1 MGPLAPTSLVAALT
15 LCLLLLVVRTALSF
29 VGAHSAFAPASS
41 AARHRPPPP
50 PAAAMGATAPLRASA
65 GADVAWHKGPGPR
78 TVAEFAG
85 TNVLVTGA
93 SGGIGRSLALGLA
106 RCGASTLVLS
116 GRSARKLEEVAAE
129 CRAVTASA
137 AEDGDSGCKISVL
150 SCDLASPEA
159 VARLGI
165 DALSACAGRG
175 SGNVDVLVNN
185 GGLSSRSPFVDT
197 SLEVDELLMR
207 VNFLS
212 GAQLARSLV
221 PGMAERDR
229 GKIIWIGSVQGLVGI
244 PSRTSYAAS
253 KFAVQGYCESLRAE
267 LGGSGIAVH
276 CVSPGYVRTGLS
288 NSAVTGS
295 GEPYGKTDK
304 TTANG
309 ASPDAVASEVLDRV
323 ASGRGPSDFTVA
335 AGLSAKAA
343 IWLRLLAPSLLER
356 MLVKRFEKGQ
366 RNGQKED

>member
-1 MGPLAPTSLVAALT
+1 
-15 LCLLLLVVRTALSF
+15 
-29 VGAHSAFAPASS
+29 
-41 AARHRPPPP
+41 
-50 PAAAMGATAPLRASA
+50 MGATAPLRASA

-93 SGGIGRSLALGLA
+93 SGGIGRSLALDLA

-221 PGMAERDR
+221 PGMAERGR

-356 MLVKRFEKGQ
+356 MLVKRFEKGR